1 MVLQTKKFV
10 DKYLLVILIFMIVG
24 IPIAFVNPGT
34 GEIRE
39 QPWIGLFYASIAG
52 IIIIWLY
59 SAFKER
65 KERQKD
71 RAKKRSKK

>member
-10 DKYLLVILIFMIVG
+10 DKYLLVILIFMIVT
-24 IPIAFVNPGT
+24 IPISFVNPGT

-39 QPWIGLFYASIAG
+39 QPLILLFYAAIAG
-52 IIIIWLY
+52 IIIIFLY

-71 RAKKRSKK
+71 RAKRRSKK

>member
-39 QPWIGLFYASIAG
+39 QPWFGLFYASIAG
-52 IIIIWLY
+52 MIIIILY
-59 SAFKER
+59 SSFQER
-65 KERQKD
+65 KQRQKD
-71 RAKKRSKK
+71 RAKRRSKK

>member
-1 MVLQTKKFV
+1 MVLQTQIFV
-10 DKYLLVILIFMIVG
+10 DKYLLVILIFMIVT

-39 QPWIGLFYASIAG
+39 QPIIPLFYAGIAG
-52 IIIIWLY
+52 IIIIVLY
-59 SAFKER
+59 SSFKER

-71 RAKKRSKK
+71 RAKRRSKK